1 MRRRTPLSPADH
13 TIRVTHHRTNPHLP
27 ALHRATAV
35 AAAGLA
41 AAGALL
47 GAASAQAAD
56 VIAPPTSAA
65 TPASPSTV
73 TGSIHEESSR
83 IAAAAY
89 RAKAAKQRAHAVREA
104 ELQRIRDAVV
114 DKALAQV
121 GDSYG
126 AGGDGPNVFDCSG
139 LVVYAWRS
147 VGVDLEHYS
156 WSQYKQTER
165 ISLKDAVPGDL
176 AFYFENGAHHVAIYI
191 GDGKVVQASDYGIGV
206 VKGTVKD
213 SPWTRDH
220 FTGMG
225 RVEIKI

>member
-1 MRRRTPLSPADH
+1 MRRRTPLSPAEH
-13 TIRVTHHRTNPHLP
+13 TIHTTHHRTI
-27 ALHRATAV
+27 RRRTTAA
-35 AAAGLA
+35 AAAGLIA
-41 AAGALL
+41 AAALM
-47 GAASAQAAD
+47 G
-56 VIAPPTSAA
+56 TSAA
-65 TPASPSTV
+65 HAADISTDG
-73 TGSIHEESSR
+73 TAATNTAMAGRTSIHDESSR

-89 RAKAAKQRAHAVREA
+89 RTKAQAQARAKAAREA

-126 AGGDGPNVFDCSG
+126 AGGDGPDVFDCSG
-139 LVVYAWRS
+139 LVVYAYRS
-147 VGVDLEHYS
+147 VGVNLDHYS

-176 AFYFENGAHHVAIYI
+176 AFYFENGAHHVALYI

-213 SPWTRDH
+213 SAWTREH

-225 RVEIKI
+225 RVDIKI

>member
-1 MRRRTPLSPADH
+1 MRRRTPLSPAEH
-13 TIRVTHHRTNPHLP
+13 TIHTTHHSTIRRRT
-27 ALHRATAV
+27 TAV
-35 AAAGLA
+35 AAAGLITA
-41 AAGALL
+41 AALMG
-47 GAASAQAAD
+47 
-56 VIAPPTSAA
+56 TSAA
-65 TPASPSTV
+65 HAADIHTDGTATTNPAM
-73 TGSIHEESSR
+73 TGRASIHDESSR

-89 RAKAAKQRAHAVREA
+89 RAKAQAQNRAKAAREA

-121 GDSYG
+121 GDNYG
-126 AGGDGPNVFDCSG
+126 AGGDGPDVFDCSG
-139 LVVYAWRS
+139 LVVYAYRS
-147 VGVDLEHYS
+147 VGVNLDHYS

-213 SPWTRDH
+213 SAWTREH

-225 RVEIKI
+225 RVDIKI